1 MGKSDTKKRVD
12 AQGSAIDVASMGTY
26 LAIVSGL
33 NEQLN
38 AKKPKKEQLDESKL
52 YELAT
57 VIFEMSKDTV
67 ENWSEIGKICDEN
80 SPQKITI
87 SCSIQLDRSVAP
99 SNISTSGKF
108 VESHS
113 FGRKVQCPDPNQPD
127 LPIDTEQDPSETIE

>member
-1 MGKSDTKKRVD
+1 
-12 AQGSAIDVASMGTY
+12 MGTY

-33 NEQLN
+33 NAELN
-38 AKKPKKEQLDESKL
+38 AKKAKKDQLDEAKL

-57 VIFEMSKDTV
+57 VLFEMAKDTV

-87 SCSIQLDRSVAP
+87 SCSLQLDRSVAP

-127 LPIDTEQDPSETIE
+127 LPIGEAGGHEETE

>member
-1 MGKSDTKKRVD
+1 MAKSDTSKRVD
-12 AQGSAIDVASMGTY
+12 AQGSSIDVASMGTY

-33 NEQLN
+33 NAELN
-38 AKKPKKEQLDESKL
+38 AKKAKKDQLDEAKL

-57 VIFEMSKDTV
+57 VLFEMAKDTV

-87 SCSIQLDRSVAP
+87 SCSLQLDRSVAP

-127 LPIDTEQDPSETIE
+127 LPIGEAGGHEETE